1 MKVFVSDQADAD
13 LLQIYRY
20 VAERNPVAAE
30 SIAREIDR
38 KFDNL
43 SLFPFIGRDRST
55 LSKGIRSVVAYP
67 YVIFYMV
74 EGDGIIILRVLHGRR
89 DIDSEFQR

>member
-1 MKVFVSDQADAD
+1 
-13 LLQIYRY
+13 
-20 VAERNPVAAE
+20 
-30 SIAREIDR
+30 
-38 KFDNL
+38 
-43 SLFPFIGRDRST
+43 
-55 LSKGIRSVVAYP
+55 VAYP